1 MRTMILLFALGSAA
15 LAQGVGGTTTP
26 FPAFL
31 GSPVA
36 HRFCNNSGGPITLP
50 SSQPWVIRDL
60 VLNLVYAPIGLPVLQ
75 GLPNGACRDFTW
87 NQQDLN
93 GRQVAA
99 GMYLFEV
106 RWIDGMS
113 QPQTTQ
119 TCFEV
124 TDTQIVFCGTSPIPV
139 GCPIR
144 MTFRSPPAASLQYFA
159 GCALA
164 STPGLPVEW
173 CREIPLVIDRL
184 LLLSLC
190 GPPPVFN
197 GFCGILDGSGL
208 ASGYL
213 LPPATP
219 ALAGFSFWTAFATI
233 TWGSGRV
240 YSVSEARQITLG
252 PPAPCPCP

>member
-1 MRTMILLFALGSAA
+1 
-15 LAQGVGGTTTP
+15 
-26 FPAFL
+26 
-31 GSPVA
+31 
-36 HRFCNNSGGPITLP
+36 
-50 SSQPWVIRDL
+50 VIRDL

-75 GLPNGACRDFTW
+75 GLPSGACRDFGW
-87 NQQDLN
+87 NQLDLN
-93 GRQVAA
+93 GRQVPA

-106 RWIDGMS
+106 RWLDAQM

-124 TDTQIVFCGTSPIPV
+124 TDTDVVFCGSNPFPV

-144 MTFRSPPAASLQYFA
+144 MTFRSPPAATLQYFA

-173 CREIPLVIDRL
+173 CREIPLAIDPL

-197 GFCGILDGSGL
+197 GFCGVLDMNGDATGFL
-208 ASGYL
+208 Q
-213 LPPATP
+213 TP
-219 ALAGFSFWTAFATI
+219 ASPGLVGFSFWTAFATI

-240 YSVSEARQITLG
+240 YSVSEARSITLG
-252 PPAPCPCP
+252 PMGPCACP